1 MEGHKWQSF
10 KLDCSYWKP
19 ITLVLLIVTLTVV
32 AMPSIVLLKDFVL
45 LAVMLGLVGVFAL
58 LACFAACIVLS
69 LYIGV
74 GQGFFYD
81 ELKKTKTIENA
92 E

>member
-19 ITLVLLIVTLTVV
+19 ITLALLIMTLAVM
-32 AMPSIVLLKDFVL
+32 AWPSVVLLKDTVL

-58 LACFAACIVLS
+58 LACFAACIVLGF
-69 LYIGV
+69 YIGV
-74 GQGFFYD
+74 GQGFFYE
-81 ELKKTKTIENA
+81 ELKKQNERN
-92 E
+92 